1 MKEIYDLDAI
11 AENAISALL
20 AAGADK
26 ASCTVNYGKVHEFNY
41 EGGDFSLFR
50 TLFNTTISLMS
61 IKDGKKGSAR
71 INSFESDA
79 VAEAVRDCLATGDA
93 SEADDAWD
101 IAPVIANGSF
111 TEGELEPDTERLFE
125 RTRELVGDI
134 ERMFPKI
141 VVEQLITDH
150 SAFHNVYRNSNGVRF
165 DTRGGYYSCS
175 PMFSAHDGEKA
186 SSFFYSQC
194 VTHDLSK
201 PFMECG
207 SMKQDLGD
215 TEKQIDTR
223 AVDGKF
229 TGTVI
234 LTPGC
239 LGDLL
244 GSALDNFAGDNH
256 ILDGTSIWLDK
267 LGKQVAHKSLTVC
280 MAARDPRLAMTD
292 RYTAEGFPSEN
303 FNIIENGI
311 LREFNISNYV
321 ANKTGKRRAPNDGG
335 RFIIEGGSKPLADM
349 IASVKRGLIVARF
362 SGGEPSANG
371 DFSGVAK
378 NSFMI
383 EDGKI
388 TDAAAET
395 MISGN
400 LADMLM
406 NVRDISAETVADGVT
421 LMPYISFDG
430 ITISGK

>member
-1 MKEIYDLDAI
+1 MKEIYNLDAV
-11 AENAISALL
+11 AENAIAALL
-20 AAGADK
+20 AAGANK
-26 ASCTVNYGKVHEFNY
+26 ASCTVNYGEVHEFNY

-50 TLFNTTISLMS
+50 TLFNTTMSLMS
-61 IKDGKKGSAR
+61 IKNGKKGSAR
-71 INSFESDA
+71 INSFETDA
-79 VAEAVRDCLATGDA
+79 IAAAVRDCLATG
-93 SEADDAWD
+93 EAATPDDAWD

-125 RTRELVGDI
+125 RTREFVDDI
-134 ERMFPKI
+134 GRMFPKI

-150 SAFHNVYRNSNGVRF
+150 SAFHNVYRNSNGVCF

-175 PMFSAHDGEKA
+175 PMFAAHEGEKS

-207 SMKQDLGD
+207 SMKQDFAD
-215 TEKQIDTR
+215 TERQIETR
-223 AVDGKF
+223 AVEGKF

-239 LGDLL
+239 LDELL
-244 GSALDNFAGDNH
+244 GSALDNFAGDRH

-267 LGKQVAHKSLTVC
+267 LGKKVAHESLTVTV
-280 MAARDPRLAMTD
+280 AARDPRLAMTD
-292 RYTAEGFPSEN
+292 HYTSEGFPAEN
-303 FNIIENGI
+303 FNIIENGV
-311 LREFNISNYV
+311 LCEFNISNYV
-321 ANKTGKRRAPNDGG
+321 ANKTSKRRAPNDSG
-335 RFIIEGGSKPLADM
+335 RFIIEGGKTPLADM
-349 IASVKRGLIVARF
+349 IASVKHGLLVARF

-378 NSFMI
+378 NSFII
-383 EDGKI
+383 EEGKI
-388 TDAAAET
+388 TGAAAET

-400 LADMLM
+400 LSDMLM
-406 NVRDISAETVADGVT
+406 NIVDISAETVADGVA
-421 LMPYISFDG
+421 LKPYISFDG

>member
-1 MKEIYDLDAI
+1 MKEIYNLDAV
-11 AENAISALL
+11 AENAIAALL
-20 AAGADK
+20 AAGANK
-26 ASCTVNYGKVHEFNY
+26 ASCTVNYGEVHEFNY

-50 TLFNTTISLMS
+50 TLFNTTMSLMS
-61 IKDGKKGSAR
+61 IKNGKKGSAR
-71 INSFESDA
+71 INSFETDA
-79 VAEAVRDCLATGDA
+79 IAAAVRDCLATG
-93 SEADDAWD
+93 EAAAPDDAWD

-125 RTRELVGDI
+125 RTREFVDDI
-134 ERMFPKI
+134 GRMFPKI

-150 SAFHNVYRNSNGVRF
+150 SAFHNVYRNSNGVCF

-175 PMFSAHDGEKA
+175 PMFAAHEGEKS

-207 SMKQDLGD
+207 SMKQDFAD
-215 TEKQIDTR
+215 TERQIETR
-223 AVDGKF
+223 AVEGKF

-239 LGDLL
+239 LDELL
-244 GSALDNFAGDNH
+244 GSALNNFAGDRH

-267 LGKQVAHKSLTVC
+267 LGKKVAHESLTVTV
-280 MAARDPRLAMTD
+280 AARDPRLAMTD
-292 RYTAEGFPSEN
+292 HYTSEGFPAEN
-303 FNIIENGI
+303 FNIIENGV
-311 LREFNISNYV
+311 LCEFNISNYV
-321 ANKTGKRRAPNDGG
+321 ANKTSKRRAPNDSG
-335 RFIIEGGSKPLADM
+335 RFIIEGGKTPLTDM
-349 IASVKRGLIVARF
+349 IASVKHGLLVARF

-378 NSFMI
+378 NSFII
-383 EDGKI
+383 EEGKI
-388 TDAAAET
+388 TGAAAET

-400 LADMLM
+400 LSDMLM
-406 NVRDISAETVADGVT
+406 NIVDISAETVADGVA
-421 LMPYISFDG
+421 LKPYISFDG